1 MFFNKDKSILIY
13 FTLIFACL
21 LSTFILWLPFILRV
35 PSWFGINIDLNNF
48 LYIYKNYDGILYIIP
63 AKTLYNPNLIQE
75 ISQSLMKPLYFA
87 AHLPLYPVFIRL
99 FSYIFGYLKSMIFVN
114 VLFTCILAC
123 FFYFFVKKLKISEK
137 PIVLTIVFLFLPRFL
152 IVRSV
157 GAPES
162 LFILLILSSL
172 FFFEKKK
179 YLISCILAGLSAM
192 TKTPGIL
199 LFIVYIFVFIEEYL
213 NKKKVNWNFLFTIF
227 VPIGILLVFLLY
239 FFQYGDFF
247 AYFHTGGIVP
257 MSFPFS
263 VFNHGLKWVG
273 TVWLEDIIFYF
284 FIYALTVVTLK
295 RSKYRS
301 FFYFSLVFLTASI
314 LVQHRDIARYTLPI
328 WPIAIIAFEK
338 FFTSRKFL
346 AVFIILLPAIYM
358 YAWNFMTQNYMPI
371 ADWTPFL

>member
-1 MFFNKDKSILIY
+1 MFFKKDKSIFVY
-13 FTLIFACL
+13 FTLIFVCL

-35 PSWFGINIDLNNF
+35 PTWFGINIDLNNF

-63 AKTLYNPNLIQE
+63 AKTLYNPTLIQE
-75 ISQSLMKPLYFA
+75 ISQSLMRPLYYA

-123 FFYFFVKKLKISEK
+123 FFYFLVKKLKISEK
-137 PIVLTIVFLFLPRFL
+137 PIALTIVFLFLPRFL

-162 LFILLILSSL
+162 LFIFLILVSL

-179 YLISCILAGLSAM
+179 YFIACILGGLSAM

-199 LFIVYIFVFIEEYL
+199 LFFVYLFVFIEEYL
-213 NKKKVNWNFLFTIF
+213 NKKKVNWNFLFTLFI
-227 VPIGILLVFLLY
+227 PIGLFLVFLLY
-239 FFQYGDFF
+239 YFQYGDFF
-247 AYFHTGGIVP
+247 AYFHTGGVVP
-257 MSFPFS
+257 IGFPFS

-284 FIYALTVVTLK
+284 FIYLMTVVTLK
-295 RSKYRS
+295 RSKHRS
-301 FFYFSLVFLTASI
+301 FFYFSLVFVTASI
-314 LVQHRDIARYTLPI
+314 LIQHRDIARYTLPI
-328 WPIAIIAFEK
+328 WPMAVIAFEK

-346 AVFIILLPAIYM
+346 VVFVVLLFATYM